1 MTIWSQYQIGALLL
15 VFGSPHLLQAAPELI
30 LSSPAASDSS
40 LVASIMAVNVNDGA
54 LPELLQM
61 SHHFTASMEE
71 CRAALLQLG
80 CMVYTAS
87 ADCDEII

>member
-1 MTIWSQYQIGALLL
+1 M
-15 VFGSPHLLQAAPELI
+15 LQAASELI
-30 LSSPAASDSS
+30 LSSPVASDSS

-61 SHHFTASMEE
+61 EMSHHFTASMEE

-80 CMVYTAS
+80 CKVYTAS
-87 ADCDEII
+87 TDWDEII

>member
-1 MTIWSQYQIGALLL
+1 M
-15 VFGSPHLLQAAPELI
+15 LQAAPELI

-40 LVASIMAVNVNDGA
+40 LVASIMAVNVNDRGPLDKA
-54 LPELLQM
+54 LPELLQMAM

>member
-1 MTIWSQYQIGALLL
+1 MQPCPVPATSQIT
-15 VFGSPHLLQAAPELI
+15 AASELI

-40 LVASIMAVNVNDGA
+40 LVASIMAVNVNDGGPLDGA
-54 LPELLQM
+54 LPELLQMEM

-80 CMVYTAS
+80 CKVYTAS
-87 ADCDEII
+87 TDWDEII

>member
-1 MTIWSQYQIGALLL
+1 M
-15 VFGSPHLLQAAPELI
+15 LQAASELI

-61 SHHFTASMEE
+61 EMDHHFTASMEE

-80 CMVYTAS
+80 CKVYTAS
-87 ADCDEII
+87 TDWDEII